1 MDLRK
6 YVTPIPGAQ
15 DHGATG
21 GAQPP
26 RRVVSMVAVI
36 VVALLLG
43 AAMGR
48 ALPTKPEA
56 SAIAQSPAPAPE
68 PTVTFVY
75 SWSPSVDQPIDK
87 SWEYI
92 PTF

>member
-1 MDLRK
+1 M
-6 YVTPIPGAQ
+6 TAAI
-15 DHGATG
+15 
-21 GAQPP
+21 
-26 RRVVSMVAVI
+26 VAA
-36 VVALLLG
+36 ALVG

-56 SAIAQSPAPAPE
+56 SAIAQSMVPAQAS
-68 PTVTFVY
+68 TGAYVY
-75 SWSPSVDQPIDK
+75 PWSPSVDQPIDK